1 MPKEKKLTKKR
12 IKQLERRF
20 RRKKFKEWADNVKNR
35 DKRKCIYCGAIKW
48 LNAHHIIPREIEE
61 FRWDLDNGVSLCP
74 KHHKFSRE
82 FSAHKNSLAFI
93 LWLSRCRTLQ
103 YKRLVEK
110 WDKYIH
116 DHVLEELRKIQ

>member
-1 MPKEKKLTKKR
+1 MLKVKKLTKKR
-12 IKQLERRF
+12 IKQLERRVV
-20 RRKKFKEWADNVKNR
+20 RKKFREWADGVKDR

-48 LNAHHIIPREIEE
+48 LNAHHIIPREIKE

-93 LWLSRCRTLQ
+93 LWFKRNKSGQ
-103 YKRLVEK
+103 FIRLVEK
-110 WDKYIH
+110 WNVYVH
-116 DHVLEELRKIQ
+116 SRTLELLKEIT